1 MDRTTGALPRARI
14 GAMATELRALVAQLR
29 RRVREQ
35 ADTGDLTPSQAAVLL
50 RLEKEGPATIS
61 ALSRSEGVRSQS
73 MGATI
78 AALEA
83 AGLVSG
89 ESDPG
94 DGRQTIISLTE
105 ACRRWVAEGRAA
117 RHDWLSRTIATR
129 LGADEQRELER
140 AIELLKRLV
149 DP

>member
-1 MDRTTGALPRARI
+1 MQRKTSKLPPERI
-14 GAMATELRALVAQLR
+14 GALVTDLRALVAQLKR
-29 RRVREQ
+29 RMREQ

-50 RLEKEGPATIS
+50 RLEKDGPATIS
-61 ALSRSEGVRSQS
+61 ALSRAEGVRSQS

-89 ESDPG
+89 MPDPG
-94 DGRQTIISLTE
+94 DKRQTIISLTE
-105 ACRRWVAEGRAA
+105 RCRRWIAEGRAA
-117 RHDWLSRTIATR
+117 RHDWLSRTIEAR
-129 LGADEQRELER
+129 LSVEEQQELEQAVR
-140 AIELLKRLV
+140 LLRRLV